1 MPVQITGIVPHNR
14 STLGAPRPGSEFD
27 IEAIREFA
35 RTHDHA
41 GFDRVLIANAASMPD
56 SMAISQFVTGAT
68 DRLGVMVAHRPGF
81 IAPTMAARMLATHDR
96 FSGGRTGVHIIA
108 GASDKELQ
116 ADGDFS
122 EKESR
127 YRRAGEYVE
136 IMRRVWAGGPPFDF
150 DGDFYR
156 VRGATAM
163 VRPESGALK
172 VFWGGESEIAIE
184 LAGRHADSYAI
195 FGDTLA
201 GTRPFVEGAHAAA
214 ARHGR
219 SIEVMMTLVV
229 IVAGTEGK
237 AWDKAAAVLERAVA
251 EKSRNF
257 MSDNKNATVAP
268 GKPAARG
275 MERILLRSAEGE
287 RLDSCLWTGMN
298 KAMEGRGNNTTLVGT
313 AEQVVDSLLE
323 YYRLGVRGFLL
334 RGYEIMEDA
343 AMLGR
348 SVIPLLRSRV
358 AGFDAAVQP
367 AGQPASTSSRT

>member
-27 IEAIREFA
+27 IEAMRQFA
-35 RTHDHA
+35 RTQDEA

-56 SMAISQFVTGAT
+56 SMAISQFVTSVT
-68 DRLGVMVAHRPGF
+68 SRLGVMVAHRPGF
-81 IAPTMAARMLATHDR
+81 IAPTMAARMLATLDR

-108 GASDKELQ
+108 GASDTELQ

-122 EKESR
+122 EKETR

-136 IMRRVWAGGPPFDF
+136 LMRRVWAGGGPFDF
-150 DGDFYR
+150 DGEFYR
-156 VRGATAM
+156 VRGAAAM

-172 VFWGGESEIAIE
+172 VFWGGESETAIE

-201 GTRPFVEGAHAAA
+201 GTRPFVEAAHAAA

-219 SIEVMMTLVV
+219 SLEVMMTLVV
-229 IVAGTEGK
+229 IVADTEGA
-237 AWDKAAAVLERAVA
+237 AWDRAAVVLERAVA

-257 MSDNKNATVAP
+257 MSDNKHATTAP

-275 MERILLRSAEGE
+275 MARILERSAEGE
-287 RLDSCLWTGMN
+287 RLDACLWTGMN

-313 AEQVVDSLLE
+313 PEQVVDSLLE

-334 RGYEIMEDA
+334 RGYDIMEDA
-343 AMLGR
+343 ALLGR

-358 AGFDAAVQP
+358 AGID
-367 AGQPASTSSRT
+367 AGQG

>member
-14 STLGAPRPGSEFD
+14 STLGAPLPGSEFD
-27 IEAIREFA
+27 IGAIREFA
-35 RTHDHA
+35 RTQDDA

-68 DRLGVMVAHRPGF
+68 SRLGVMVAHRPGF
-81 IAPTMAARMLATHDR
+81 IAPTMAARMLATLDR

-108 GASDKELQ
+108 GASDTELQ

-122 EKESR
+122 EKETR

-136 IMRRVWAGGPPFDF
+136 LMRRVWAGGAPFDF
-150 DGDFYR
+150 DGEFYR

-201 GTRPFVEGAHAAA
+201 GTRPFVEAAHAAA

-219 SIEVMMTLVV
+219 SLEVMMTLVV
-229 IVAGTEGK
+229 IVADTEGQ
-237 AWDKAAAVLERAVA
+237 AWDRAAAVLERADRGEVA
-251 EKSRNF
+251 ELHGRQQAR
-257 MSDNKNATVAP
+257 DDRAGQAGGERDGTH
-268 GKPAARG
+268 PAAQRRG
-275 MERILLRSAEGE
+275 RSAR
-287 RLDSCLWTGMN
+287 RLPVDRHEQGD
-298 KAMEGRGNNTTLVGT
+298 GR
-313 AEQVVDSLLE
+313 ARQQH
-323 YYRLGVRGFLL
+323 
-334 RGYEIMEDA
+334 DA
-343 AMLGR
+343 GR
-348 SVIPLLRSRV
+348 DGG
-358 AGFDAAVQP
+358 AG
-367 AGQPASTSSRT
+367 RR